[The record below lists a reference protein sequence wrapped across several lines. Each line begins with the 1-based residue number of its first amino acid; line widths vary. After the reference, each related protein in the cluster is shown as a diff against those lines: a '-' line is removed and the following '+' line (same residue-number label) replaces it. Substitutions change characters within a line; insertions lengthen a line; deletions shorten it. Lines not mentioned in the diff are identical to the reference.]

1 MKKRYV
7 VKPLDHGY
15 SFESAGLNQSARAAQ
30 WPSHNVMVSDNRI
43 ERRWDHTMHRT
54 MSSGDVI
61 QTIPVYSQYDGTQ
74 LVFALNGTDLCRVRT
89 GTGETYQF
97 ITDTYTT
104 GTIVS
109 ITGTTVEGD
118 STSWGNSGLQKGD
131 KFITNGDHTSANK
144 EGPLGADPT
153 WATIDSITDNTHLK
167 LKENYGGAATSGG
180 YKARK
185 VYTCPDGERW
195 QSAVVNGYFCFVNGD
210 VRGQYWKPS
219 NTYATDLYNGTTY
232 AYQARYCLGFAN
244 RLWTADL
251 YDSSTA
257 ARNPWL
263 VMFSKSGDPTDWT
276 DSTAG
281 YYTFYDSSEPITGMG
296 IVDGQLVVYKKTQY
310 HIGTLTGTS
319 TDPVSFRGHFVGPG
333 LYAPYSLVAFGG
345 TNAWCGVDDFYIMNG
360 NVATSIGAQI
370 RKKFFDIV
378 SDDDLAKVVGVNN
391 FRFNEILWLAN
402 TPSGQIVLHWN
413 YKNNA
418 WYTSTFTPD
427 LSGFGGFGS

>member
-1 MKKRYV
+1 
-7 VKPLDHGY
+7 
-15 SFESAGLNQSARAAQ
+15 
-30 WPSHNVMVSDNRI
+30 
-43 ERRWDHTMHRT
+43 
-54 MSSGDVI
+54 
-61 QTIPVYSQYDGTQ
+61 
-74 LVFALNGTDLCRVRT
+74 
-89 GTGETYQF
+89 
-97 ITDTYTT
+97 
-104 GTIVS
+104 
-109 ITGTTVEGD
+109 
-118 STSWGNSGLQKGD
+118 
-131 KFITNGDHTSANK
+131 
-144 EGPLGADPT
+144 
-153 WATIDSITDNTHLK
+153 
-167 LKENYGGAATSGG
+167 
-180 YKARK
+180 
-185 VYTCPDGERW
+185 
-195 QSAVVNGYFCFVNGD
+195 VVNGYFCFVNGD
-210 VRGQYWKPS
+210 VRGQYWEPA

-251 YDSSTA
+251 YDSTTA

-263 VMFSKSGDPTDWT
+263 VRFSKSGDPTDWT

-360 NVATSIGAQI
+360 NVAQSIGAQI

-378 SDDDLAKVVGVNN
+378 SDDDLTKVVGVNN

-402 TPSGQIVLHWN
+402 TTSGQIVLHWN

-418 WYTSTFTPD
+418 WYTSTFTSD